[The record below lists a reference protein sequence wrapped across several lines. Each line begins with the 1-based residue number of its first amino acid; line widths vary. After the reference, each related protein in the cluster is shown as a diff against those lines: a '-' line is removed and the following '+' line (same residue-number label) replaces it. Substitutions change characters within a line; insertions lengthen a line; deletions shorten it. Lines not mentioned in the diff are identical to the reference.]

1 MFMKR
6 LASGAS
12 RAWVTAPMPECFA
25 GDRRIETRN
34 TVYLMRDGVCHST
47 LRRDFA
53 NATGTH
59 NTDLVG
65 MRLMGWVASELY
77 SAPLQLEWALGMH
90 AVLWRPRRPGERH
103 SLIALTSQTL
113 AFLPL

>member
-12 RAWVTAPMPECFA
+12 ATWALTPMPDCFA
-25 GDRRIETRN
+25 GERRIETRN
-34 TVYLMRDGVCHST
+34 TVYLMRDGICQST
-47 LRRDFA
+47 LRREFL
-53 NATGTH
+53 NSTGTH
-59 NTDLVG
+59 KTNLVG
-65 MRLMGWVASELY
+65 MRLMGWVASEVY

-103 SLIALTSQTL
+103 SLIALTSPTL
-113 AFLPL
+113 AFFPS